1 MLGTKMLKSEFN
13 QVKYAELVV
22 WCNNHEYKTI
32 EDKGDYYEVVDCTP
46 TQQQQNE
53 VKKSELLQQ
62 LQDVNAQLQELD
74 VAMMCD
80 NGDDTTTVVI
90 NNVVTTM
97 TSDEIDAY
105 HTNKRQER
113 VNILNEI
120 KGIQL

>member
-13 QVKYAELVV
+13 QAKYTELAT

-32 EDKGDYYEVVDCTP
+32 EDKGNYYEVVDCTP
-46 TQQQQNE
+46 TQEQQNE
-53 VKKSELLQQ
+53 VKKSELLSQ
-62 LQDVNAQLQELD
+62 LQDVNTELQELD

-90 NNVVTTM
+90 DNVVTTM
-97 TSDEIDAY
+97 TSEEIDQY
-105 HTNKRQER
+105 HTNKMQER

-120 KGIQL
+120 KEIQ

>member
-1 MLGTKMLKSEFN
+1 MIGTKMSKSQFN
-13 QVKYAELVV
+13 QFNYSELAE
-22 WCNNHEYKTI
+22 WCNAQQNATI
-32 EDKGDYYEVVDCTP
+32 EDKGDYYEVVDCTQ
-46 TQQQQNE
+46 TKQQQDATRKE
-53 VKKSELLQQ
+53 ELLVQ

-105 HTNKRQER
+105 HTNKMQER

-120 KGIQL
+120 KGIQ

>member
-13 QVKYAELVV
+13 QTKYTKLAT
-22 WCNNHEYKTI
+22 WCNTQPYKKI

-53 VKKSELLQQ
+53 VHKSELLQQ
-62 LQDVNAQLQELD
+62 LNTVNTELQELD

-90 NNVVTTM
+90 DGIVTTM
-97 TSDEIDAY
+97 TSDEIDQY
-105 HTNKRQER
+105 HTNKMQER
-113 VNILNEI
+113 VNILNKIKEI
-120 KGIQL
+120 Q